1 VEEPVGLSGSGGA
14 ERQLAHQS
22 SSEETPLMS
31 RRASA
36 VTLYESAHSGA
47 LSEGTDSI
55 AYEGNEESVTKHV

>member
-1 VEEPVGLSGSGGA
+1 
-14 ERQLAHQS
+14 
-22 SSEETPLMS
+22 MS

-55 AYEGNEESVTKHV
+55 AHEDNEDSVT